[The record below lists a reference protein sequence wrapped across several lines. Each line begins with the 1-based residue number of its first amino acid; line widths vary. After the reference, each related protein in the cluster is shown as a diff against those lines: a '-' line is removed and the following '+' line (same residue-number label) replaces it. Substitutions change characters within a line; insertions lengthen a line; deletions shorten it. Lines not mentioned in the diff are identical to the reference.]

1 MRPLKLAYSKIIP
14 FKGFYAITIFNY
26 LIRRDKYKNTPI
38 EPITY
43 NHESIHQAQAYDFG
57 IGFCGYFIFYILY
70 FLEWLFKAILSIFTG
85 FKVKAYYSISFE
97 QECFEHQQDLQYL
110 NNRKSFSWV
119 KYIFK
124 TIKR

>member
-14 FKGFYAITIFNY
+14 FSGWYAITIFNY
-26 LIRRDKYKNTPI
+26 LIRREEYKNTPI
-38 EPITY
+38 ETITY

-97 QECFEHQQDLQYL
+97 QECFKHQTDLQYL
-110 NNRKSFSWV
+110 DNRKPFSWV

-124 TIKR
+124 LVKK

>member
-1 MRPLKLAYSKIIP
+1 MKPLKLAYSKILP
-14 FKGFYAITIFNY
+14 FKGFYALAFFGL

-38 EPITY
+38 ETITY

-110 NNRKSFSWV
+110 DTRKPFSWT

-124 TIKR
+124 LVKK